1 MIIHPIQPGGYG
13 TDGVIFQITLD
24 FLLNI
29 CYNIIEEKEGEIK
42 MSKTINGITMEQ
54 VEKELLW
61 VGKYYSGGRRIDTY
75 ENLQS
80 EADEF
85 RDIDIVCAEGQP
97 KHMRIIADLLD
108 EMSLKHL
115 GYTIYD
121 LFNIYGKED

>member
-1 MIIHPIQPGGYG
+1 MTKPSNIG
-13 TDGVIFQITLD
+13 TGQTS
-24 FLLNI
+24 
-29 CYNIIEEKEGEIK
+29 ERERGIK

-80 EADEF
+80 EEDEF

-115 GYTIYD
+115 GYTLYD

>member
-1 MIIHPIQPGGYG
+1 MIIKPHAARRLR
-13 TDGVIFQITLD
+13 DRWVIFQITLD

-29 CYNIIEEKEGEIK
+29 CYNITEEKEGEIK
-42 MSKTINGITMEQ
+42 MSKTINGITIEQ

-80 EADEF
+80 EKDEF

-97 KHMRIIADLLD
+97 KHMRIIADLLE

>member
-1 MIIHPIQPGGYG
+1 
-13 TDGVIFQITLD
+13 L
-24 FLLNI
+24 
-29 CYNIIEEKEGEIK
+29 KKRKGEIK

-80 EADEF
+80 EEDEF

-97 KHMRIIADLLD
+97 KHMRIIADLLE

-115 GYTIYD
+115 GYTLYD
-121 LFNIYGKED
+121 LFNIYGQED